1 MFKSKSLVAPTHHS
15 MFQPLLKLL
24 TALCVLNAGA
34 FGAVWPSF
42 AGFDQRA
49 KAGERLNVV
58 FFGAS
63 LTWGANA
70 TDPQL
75 TSYRARVAQQLEA
88 AYPQAHFTFRDAAI
102 GGPGS
107 QLGVFRLDR
116 DVLRHNPDLVFLD
129 FSANDNIYHDTPEL
143 LASYESLVRRIITDG
158 HAPVVQMFLPFGS
171 NVQAADFDKMKR
183 RTAHLE
189 ISKAYNTTVGDAI
202 LLAVQRVASGT
213 TTVDQL
219 WSSDWGH
226 PGDAGYQLFADAAW
240 AAFQDGVRRQV
251 VCAAPAKM
259 LNAETYMK
267 NSRVRISTLGEL
279 PPGWRCGVPNLT
291 SAYYDMLMSRWLDDE
306 VIASNR
312 VAVKKPDGKVT
323 LVPQAVGS
331 LRVKF
336 RGTMVML
343 FGESTLKSGKY
354 HAIIDGKKIAPKLSV
369 EMHPPL
375 EYDSA
380 GLAARSNGNT
390 HHVQIIAENLD
401 ATIDHTLEIIPLFT
415 PNKEQE
421 LRLESICVAGGD
433 AKVFNFESVTQT
445 GALPLVPTSLG
456 SGTASHHSLPQ
467 QEKIK
472 PPKSAV
478 KASF

>member
-1 MFKSKSLVAPTHHS
+1 MLDT
-15 MFQPLLKLL
+15 LLKLI
-24 TALCVLNAGA
+24 TAVCVLTTGAARAAGA
-34 FGAVWPSF
+34 ATPSF
-42 AGFDQRA
+42 AGFERRA

-75 TSYRARVAQQLEA
+75 TSYRARVARQFEVT
-88 AYPQAHFTFRDAAI
+88 YPQAHFTFWDAAI

-116 DVLRHNPDLVFLD
+116 DVLRRQPDLVFLD

-183 RTAHLE
+183 RSAHLG
-189 ISKAYNTTVGDAI
+189 ISKAYHTAVGDAI
-202 LLAVQRVASGT
+202 LLAVERVRSGAT
-213 TTVDQL
+213 TIDQL
-219 WSSDWGH
+219 WSSDRGH

-240 AAFQDGVRRQV
+240 AGFQDGVHRDL

-259 LNAETYMK
+259 LHAETYLTH
-267 NSRVRISTLGEL
+267 SRVRISTLGPL
-279 PPGWRCGVPNLT
+279 PQGWRCGAPNLT
-291 SAYYDMLMSRWLDDE
+291 SAYFDMLMSRWLDDE

-312 VAVKKPDGKVT
+312 LATMTAEGKVMLT
-323 LVPQAVGS
+323 PQAVGRLS
-331 LRVKF
+331 VRF

-354 HAIIDGKKIAPKLSV
+354 RAIIDGKKVAPKESV
-369 EMHPPL
+369 ETHPPL

-380 GLAARSNGNT
+380 GLAAKSNGNT
-390 HHVQIIAENLD
+390 HHVQVLAENLD
-401 ATIDHTLEIIPLFT
+401 AATEHTLEIEPLFT
-415 PNKEQE
+415 PDKEQE

-433 AKVFNFESVTQT
+433 ARVLPMEVVGKKSPQPAAPLEQPESSQ
-445 GALPLVPTSLG
+445 S
-456 SGTASHHSLPQ
+456 
-467 QEKIK
+467 
-472 PPKSAV
+472 SATTHY
-478 KASF
+478 